1 MAHNS
6 RNTLGVVSSA
16 RDGRDQL
23 LRYEDWSSYR
33 EMECWRMGDW
43 CSHRISITKSL
54 GALPLEENS
63 GVRTSGQSYF
73 PNTKATHRTGLEI
86 VATSVTLEQENL
98 TSPVTLSFSTIQ
110 RTPMEQVTSLY
121 PMVLIWCDYLIV
133 SYSWVRSKRI
143 YGLLLWSLREN
154 VTSYIKVCNSFF
166 WSLDALNS
174 DSPIDDIL
182 SVSHQNL

>member
-1 MAHNS
+1 
-6 RNTLGVVSSA
+6 
-16 RDGRDQL
+16 
-23 LRYEDWSSYR
+23 
-33 EMECWRMGDW
+33 
-43 CSHRISITKSL
+43 
-54 GALPLEENS
+54 
-63 GVRTSGQSYF
+63 
-73 PNTKATHRTGLEI
+73 
-86 VATSVTLEQENL
+86 
-98 TSPVTLSFSTIQ
+98 
-110 RTPMEQVTSLY
+110 MEQVTTLY